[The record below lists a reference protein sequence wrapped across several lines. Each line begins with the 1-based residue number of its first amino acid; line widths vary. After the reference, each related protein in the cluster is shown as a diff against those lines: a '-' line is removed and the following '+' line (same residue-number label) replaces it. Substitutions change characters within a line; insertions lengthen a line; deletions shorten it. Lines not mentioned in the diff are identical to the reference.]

1 MHALQTILDRRRLL
15 KAGGIAAAA
24 AGLAAVVGT
33 PAWAQAGA
41 TSLNSWYFAQEPN
54 NTVLRERLAAF
65 TAATGTPAEGSGVAF
80 ASYLDQTILAAR
92 SRRLSGVL
100 HLDFNWLPAL
110 NQLGVLR
117 PMDDLL
123 SALGYTQAG
132 QRIGTL
138 EGKALGLPVTAATI
152 NTVGNSDL
160 LEKAGLN
167 AAPRTIAQFEDALDK
182 LKGLSSDMV
191 PYALNTVPSESVDY
205 LVWMWQFGSPVME
218 GDEVRIGDDASVAAM
233 EWLKSLY
240 DAGFMAP
247 ALRRADA
254 RALFANERTGF
265 YEDAIV
271 ARSNA
276 IAVSKNPDFGNKVIP
291 VPRPGLNEGDRPR
304 SSLWGNVMTV
314 IDNGE
319 ADRAIELAKFL
330 TADPASNLALFNGIG
345 LPPATDSGL
354 ALPEVAA
361 DNYTATWSRE
371 VTAHAD
377 VKPFARFPQVL
388 RLEGLVGEAV
398 ERILLGAM
406 PARES
411 LEICA
416 NEVRQIIG

>member
-1 MHALQTILDRRRLL
+1 MHTSERMLDRRTFL
-15 KAGGIAAAA
+15 KAGGFAVAA
-24 AGLAAVVGT
+24 AGVAATVGAPALAQGKSA
-33 PAWAQAGA
+33 
-41 TSLNSWYFAQEPN
+41 SLNSWYFSQEPN
-54 NTVLRERLAAF
+54 NTVFRERLAAF
-65 TAATGTPAEGSGVAF
+65 TAASGTTADGSGVAF
-80 ASYLDQTILAAR
+80 ASYLDQIILAAR

-123 SALGYTQAG
+123 PSLGYTAAG
-132 QRIGTL
+132 QQIGTL

-160 LEKAGLN
+160 LERAGLN
-167 AAPRTIAQFEDALDK
+167 GLPRTIAQFEEALDK
-182 LKGLSSDMV
+182 LKGLSADMV

-205 LVWMWQFGSPVME
+205 LVWMWQFGSPVMD
-218 GDEVRIGDDASVAAM
+218 GNEVRIGDDASVAAM
-233 EWLKSLY
+233 EWLKGLY
-240 DAGFMAP
+240 DAGYMAP

-265 YEDAIV
+265 YEDAVV

-276 IAVSKNPDFGNKVIP
+276 VAVSKDPEFGRKVVP

-314 IDNGE
+314 INDENS
-319 ADRAIELAKFL
+319 DISLELAKFM
-330 TADPASNLALFNGIG
+330 TAEPGTNLELFRGIG
-345 LPPATDSGL
+345 LPPATEAGL
-354 ALPEVAA
+354 ALPEVAE
-361 DNYTATWSRE
+361 DDYTATWSRD

-377 VKPFARFPQVL
+377 IKPFARFPQVL

>member
-1 MHALQTILDRRRLL
+1 MRALHRMLDRRRFL
-15 KAGGIAAAA
+15 KVAGRGAAA
-24 AGLAAVVGT
+24 AGLATFAA
-33 PAWAQAGA
+33 PAWAQSA
-41 TSLNSWYFAQEPN
+41 TALNSWYFAQEPN
-54 NTVLRERLAAF
+54 NTVFRERLASF
-65 TAATGTPAEGSGVAF
+65 TQATGIPAEGSGVAF
-80 ASYLDQTILAAR
+80 ASYLDQNILAAR

-100 HLDFNWLPAL
+100 HLDFNWLPAMNL
-110 NQLGVLR
+110 LGVLR
-117 PMDDLL
+117 PLDDLL
-123 SALGYTQAG
+123 PALGFTEAG

-138 EGKALGLPVTAATI
+138 DGKALGLPVTAATI

-160 LEKAGLN
+160 LERAGLN
-167 AAPRTIAQFEDALDK
+167 AVPRTIAQFEDALER
-182 LKGLSSDMV
+182 LKGLSADMV

-218 GDEVRIGDDASVAAM
+218 GNEVRIGDDASVAAM
-233 EWLKSLY
+233 EWLKGLY
-240 DAGFMAP
+240 DAGYMAP
-247 ALRRADA
+247 SLRRADA
-254 RALFANERTGF
+254 RALFANERAGF

-276 IAVSKNPDFGNKVIP
+276 IAVSNNPEFGRKVVP

-314 IDNGE
+314 IDDGN
-319 ADRAIELAKFL
+319 ADTALELAKFM
-330 TADPASNLALFNGIG
+330 TAEPETNLALFKGIG
-345 LPPATDSGL
+345 LPPATEAGL
-354 ALPEVAA
+354 ALPEVAE
-361 DNYTATWSRE
+361 DVYTSTWSRE
-371 VTAHAD
+371 VTAYAD
-377 VKPFARFPQVL
+377 IKPFARFPQVL

>member
-1 MHALQTILDRRRLL
+1 MHATPRVLDRRAFL
-15 KAGGIAAAA
+15 KISGAAALA
-24 AGLAAVVGT
+24 SGLATLAGS
-33 PAWAQAGA
+33 PAWAQASTA
-41 TSLNSWYFAQEPN
+41 LNSWYFAQEPN
-54 NTVLRERLAAF
+54 NTVFRERLAAF
-65 TAATGTPAEGSGVAF
+65 TAASGTPAEGSGVAF

-110 NQLGVLR
+110 NQLGILR

-123 SALGYTQAG
+123 PTLGYTEAG
-132 QRIGTL
+132 QRLGML
-138 EGKALGLPVTAATI
+138 DGKALGLPVTAATI
-152 NTVGNSDL
+152 NTVGNRDL

-167 AAPRTIAQFEDALDK
+167 AVPRTIAQFEEALDR
-182 LKGLSSDMV
+182 LKGLSGDMV

-218 GDEVRIGDDASVAAM
+218 GNEVRIGDDASVAAM
-233 EWLKSLY
+233 EWLKGLY
-240 DAGFMAP
+240 DAGYMAP

-276 IAVSKNPDFGNKVIP
+276 IAVSNNPDFGRKVVP

-314 IDNGE
+314 IDDGNVE
-319 ADRAIELAKFL
+319 AALELAKFM
-330 TADPASNLALFNGIG
+330 TAEPETNLALFKGIG
-345 LPPATDSGL
+345 LPPATEAGL
-354 ALPEVAA
+354 ALPEVAQ
-361 DNYTATWSRE
+361 DDYTSTWSRE
-371 VTAHAD
+371 VTAYAD